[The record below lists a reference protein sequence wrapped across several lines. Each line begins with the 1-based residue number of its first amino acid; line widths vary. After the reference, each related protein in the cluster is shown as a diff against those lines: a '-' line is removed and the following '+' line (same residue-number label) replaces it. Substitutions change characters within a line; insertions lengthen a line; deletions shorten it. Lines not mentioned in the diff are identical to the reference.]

1 MNQAKNPEWQAGWV
15 DIAVEQ
21 CEQLLDHVHKNTMS
35 IFAILSMI
43 HQEPLQLSE
52 LSSQKSMLVK
62 GSDLILLGTAHCSPP
77 LHLSQLYW
85 ENSPKINLMEF
96 YPKIASYLAKW
107 SRSGQFVGAAKGEVE
122 GGLEGGDVINL
133 FQLSST
139 PSLSLAWK
147 AAALINSIINPLLPH
162 DIYLFG
168 TILSYECEN
177 IWKNLCMFVTSLTFI
192 RGTAHCRESCT
203 AFIQVVHLC
212 LR

>member
-1 MNQAKNPEWQAGWV
+1 
-15 DIAVEQ
+15 
-21 CEQLLDHVHKNTMS
+21 MS
-35 IFAILSMI
+35 PF
-43 HQEPLQLSE
+43 QVQLSE
-52 LSSQKSMLVK
+52 LSSQKSMVVRQWE
-62 GSDLILLGTAHCSPP
+62 GVGFDPSRNCSLLPP
-77 LHLSQLYW
+77 LHLSQLCW

-122 GGLEGGDVINL
+122 GGLEGGNVINL

-147 AAALINSIINPLLPH
+147 AALINSIINPLLPH
-162 DIYLFG
+162 GIYLFG
-168 TILSYECEN
+168 IILSYECEN

-192 RGTAHCRESCT
+192 HGTAQCGESST
-203 AFIQVVHLC
+203 AFIHIVHLC

>member
-1 MNQAKNPEWQAGWV
+1 MVVRQGEA
-15 DIAVEQ
+15 
-21 CEQLLDHVHKNTMS
+21 
-35 IFAILSMI
+35 
-43 HQEPLQLSE
+43 
-52 LSSQKSMLVK
+52 
-62 GSDLILLGTAHCSPP
+62 GSDLILLGTAPP
-77 LHLSQLYW
+77 PPPSISTVLGKLPRDKFDGIL
-85 ENSPKINLMEF
+85 
-96 YPKIASYLAKW
+96 PKIAPYLAKW

-122 GGLEGGDVINL
+122 GGLEGGNVINL

-192 RGTAHCRESCT
+192 HGTAQCGESST
-203 AFIQVVHLC
+203 AFIHIVHLC